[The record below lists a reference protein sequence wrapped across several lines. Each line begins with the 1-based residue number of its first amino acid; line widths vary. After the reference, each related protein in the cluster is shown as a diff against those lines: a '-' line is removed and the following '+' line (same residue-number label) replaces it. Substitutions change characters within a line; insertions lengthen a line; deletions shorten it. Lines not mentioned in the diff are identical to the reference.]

1 MFTHEDVDA
10 LLIGTSEI
18 STDFD
23 EKQSQGAAAG
33 GIAVDNYGKINKLY
47 EEEKFHARQGHG
59 LAAERANTLY
69 DKLKGHDAQIVG
81 DNNAKNGADRIVD
94 GIYIQS
100 KYCRSGSACINEC
113 FDKEGAFRYLHNG
126 KPMQIEVPSDKYDA
140 AVQAMQE
147 KIQIGRAHD

>member
-47 EEEKFHARQGHG
+47 DQNGCF
-59 LAAERANTLY
+59 LCIM
-69 DKLKGHDAQIVG
+69 DKDVL
-81 DNNAKNGADRIVD
+81 
-94 GIYIQS
+94 
-100 KYCRSGSACINEC
+100 
-113 FDKEGAFRYLHNG
+113 
-126 KPMQIEVPSDKYDA
+126 
-140 AVQAMQE
+140 
-147 KIQIGRAHD
+147 